1 MLGPPFKRTVGGRAR
16 RGTRGDMMIR
26 KMAVGGEKDFLILRR
41 CYKLP
46 SREADIHSIDAPE
59 ESVAGIKLSF
69 LIR

>member
-1 MLGPPFKRTVGGRAR
+1 
-16 RGTRGDMMIR
+16 MIR